1 MRKSRKADKRF
12 KGNWRKM
19 CKSSS
24 QRDKCPV
31 KNIQCQLEVA
41 KNLFICLKEFLD
53 LFTVSLYLLNMK
65 TKAFVIKYTRA
76 WVALLPVSTLRKDDC
91 PKHPCNNKS
100 CNWSPVL
107 LMTFGVSVFEDS
119 APGYTQWSW
128 VHWFLIIS
136 ILPSLL
142 FFCLLLILHS
152 TLLSTIYCSI
162 ISSRGWCCGRGV
174 VGRVSE
180 SHNHHINNESHG
192 DLFVKGVTCSAVSD
206 IFQLINLLLPP
217 ATLLF

>member
-1 MRKSRKADKRF
+1 MRNSISVLMRKSRKADKHF

-31 KNIQCQLEVA
+31 KNNQRQLEVA

-65 TKAFVIKYTRA
+65 TKAFVTKYTRA

-119 APGYTQWSW
+119 ASGYTQWSW

-142 FFCLLLILHS
+142 FFLFGFNSTFHTSFNNIL
-152 TLLSTIYCSI
+152 
-162 ISSRGWCCGRGV
+162 
-174 VGRVSE
+174 
-180 SHNHHINNESHG
+180 
-192 DLFVKGVTCSAVSD
+192 
-206 IFQLINLLLPP
+206 
-217 ATLLF
+217 